1 MERVTGIGGLFF
13 AARDPEALGEWY
25 RANLGI
31 APAPATMND
40 EPWTQEAG
48 QTVFTAM
55 PADTSVLHGKAW
67 AINFRVRDLDAMVA
81 QLRTAGIEVSV
92 DDEDYPYGRF
102 ARLTDP
108 EGNGIELWQPTD

>member
-31 APAPATMND
+31 TPAPATMDD